1 MPVSTERMPPK
12 WKSLTALAL
21 SVSLLSGCHSLL
33 PDTAPPTPEPTPT
46 AVPNAKPTEKPMVD
60 KLTQEELKA
69 KFDTM
74 SPEEKVGQ
82 LVFVSIEVTDLD
94 NSTAAWLTDNKIG
107 NVILF
112 AKNADSAQ
120 QVAVLNMELQ
130 STIRSATQ
138 GIPAFIGVDQEGGM
152 VSRIREGVTIFPS
165 SMAIS
170 AGRQETIYSLGW
182 AMAEELLE
190 MGINI
195 NFAPD
200 MDVNSNPKNPV
211 INIRSYG
218 EDPQIVA
225 ELGSTWLKA
234 QQECGVV
241 SVVKHFPGH
250 GDTAVDSHFDLPKVT
265 KTRSQLEEL
274 ELIPFRRAIETGVS
288 AVMTSHILFPKLET
302 ESVPATMSKTIITDL
317 LKTELGFNGL
327 VISDGLQMEAIRE
340 HYGMAEGAVK
350 AVQAGV
356 DMLILGD
363 GKVLVQDSEDRQTPV
378 IAALNQA
385 VSDGT
390 LSMERLDDAVWSIL
404 KIKNDYGLFT
414 DPADT
419 YQAPYEDMLETH
431 AMLVQEVSDQSMTL
445 IRDDKELLPLAGDD
459 TMYISF
465 PSVYPL
471 EFGKKSFGEV
481 MADHLGGK
489 AFNIHQEPTQS
500 EMDDLLQRS
509 ANFETAVVLV
519 YNLESHP
526 SQKTLIEKL
535 LKTDIDVIA
544 VCAGSP
550 YDVLE
555 LNNVLTILCSYGY
568 TPSAVLSLVS
578 VLNGTLIPEG
588 KLPVTLK

>member
-1 MPVSTERMPPK
+1 
-12 WKSLTALAL
+12 
-21 SVSLLSGCHSLL
+21 
-33 PDTAPPTPEPTPT
+33 
-46 AVPNAKPTEKPMVD
+46 
-60 KLTQEELKA
+60 
-69 KFDTM
+69 
-74 SPEEKVGQ
+74 
-82 LVFVSIEVTDLD
+82 
-94 NSTAAWLTDNKIG
+94 
-107 NVILF
+107 
-112 AKNADSAQ
+112 
-120 QVAVLNMELQ
+120 
-130 STIRSATQ
+130 
-138 GIPAFIGVDQEGGM
+138 M

-190 MGINI
+190 MGVNI

-274 ELIPFRRAIETGVS
+274 ELIPFRKAIETGVS

-340 HYGMAEGAVK
+340 HYGMEEGAVK
-350 AVQAGV
+350 AIQAGI
-356 DMLILGD
+356 DMLVLGD
-363 GKVLVQDSEDRQTPV
+363 GKVLQQDSEDRQTPV
-378 IAALNQA
+378 IEALNQA
-385 VSDGT
+385 VADGT
-390 LSMERLDDAVWSIL
+390 ISTERLDDAVWSIL
-404 KIKNDYGLFT
+404 QIKNDYGLFT

-500 EMDDLLQRS
+500 EIDDLLQRS
-509 ANFETAVVLV
+509 ANFKTAVVLV
-519 YNLESHP
+519 YNLENNP
-526 SQKTLIEKL
+526 GQKTLIEKL

-555 LNNVLTILCSYGY
+555 LDGVSTILCSYGY

-588 KLPVTLK
+588 TLPVTLK